1 MRPRTSSPRRS
12 EEFEP
17 DKEDKMAA
25 AASGDGCVP
34 RGRRAAP
41 RLLSVA
47 GQLFTRTV
55 SGRISYDSDDKDR
68 SVSKGLRRINTHRV
82 GRSFVRRRLAVIATA
97 AFLIVFSL
105 SLFYG
110 EFKRTMRFYRDD
122 DDAVVDDGASAFD
135 EDVRLP
141 PSGSRVMMQASEVS
155 ALIDRRDALIR
166 GDQNKSMSKFGS
178 GIDLP
183 PYDLLACVYNCDTYE
198 MRLRR
203 GYRRMERHVKLII
216 AGMVKN
222 NKLGAARMI
231 RMAKK
236 TCVFFADCHVVIYE
250 NDSTDGTT
258 EFLRDT
264 ANLHSEELKRLA
276 DQRITLL
283 MDRDP
288 DDDIS
293 DTADGRN
300 WRYMMKATPP
310 ITLIQETNVS
320 GQLVAFG
327 AGEKL
332 ASKRYVTMAN
342 LRNKV
347 LAAVLD
353 DTSLAGFTHVAMI
366 DFDLQS
372 WAIDGVANSF
382 GWEAAARHELE
393 EGYMVDPL
401 WGVPTAQMSDLDAN
415 SAAKLGLEK
424 TVKVTKSQESAFE
437 AKLEESLRVDGE
449 AGNKAAEQDADDKST
464 QKSLRPRRRL
474 RQTQTNQILSLDRQ
488 EILGGYNSK
497 PDKTSGNWLVSF
509 ASSGRI
515 SNGLQNLPT
524 RNWDAIAANGLKP
537 RIGNWMNYY
546 DTLAFVDSRGLTPRV
561 APTFLSQITQ
571 HRIRPRPVM
580 QIGEPLVPVKSAFGG
595 LAIYKRDS
603 LAKVAKS
610 ANVEKPGLGGPYSGN
625 HSEHVNLH
633 TRMDRQNMQLYVN
646 PSLIVL
652 AGDNCNSAN
661 RVSLLERAIYY
672 TFCDTLHSSVIG
684 I

>member
-216 AGMVKN
+216 AAFSCAPNWSVWTIK
-222 NKLGAARMI
+222 
-231 RMAKK
+231 
-236 TCVFFADCHVVIYE
+236 VVR
-250 NDSTDGTT
+250 
-258 EFLRDT
+258 F
-264 ANLHSEELKRLA
+264 
-276 DQRITLL
+276 
-283 MDRDP
+283 
-288 DDDIS
+288 
-293 DTADGRN
+293 
-300 WRYMMKATPP
+300 
-310 ITLIQETNVS
+310 
-320 GQLVAFG
+320 
-327 AGEKL
+327 
-332 ASKRYVTMAN
+332 
-342 LRNKV
+342 
-347 LAAVLD
+347 
-353 DTSLAGFTHVAMI
+353 
-366 DFDLQS
+366 
-372 WAIDGVANSF
+372 
-382 GWEAAARHELE
+382 
-393 EGYMVDPL
+393 
-401 WGVPTAQMSDLDAN
+401 
-415 SAAKLGLEK
+415 
-424 TVKVTKSQESAFE
+424 
-437 AKLEESLRVDGE
+437 
-449 AGNKAAEQDADDKST
+449 KAASM
-464 QKSLRPRRRL
+464 PRKGE
-474 RQTQTNQILSLDRQ
+474 T
-488 EILGGYNSK
+488 
-497 PDKTSGNWLVSF
+497 VSV
-509 ASSGRI
+509 SERI
-515 SNGLQNLPT
+515 P
-524 RNWDAIAANGLKP
+524 
-537 RIGNWMNYY
+537 
-546 DTLAFVDSRGLTPRV
+546 
-561 APTFLSQITQ
+561 
-571 HRIRPRPVM
+571 
-580 QIGEPLVPVKSAFGG
+580 
-595 LAIYKRDS
+595 
-603 LAKVAKS
+603 
-610 ANVEKPGLGGPYSGN
+610 
-625 HSEHVNLH
+625 
-633 TRMDRQNMQLYVN
+633 
-646 PSLIVL
+646 
-652 AGDNCNSAN
+652 
-661 RVSLLERAIYY
+661 
-672 TFCDTLHSSVIG
+672 
-684 I
+684 